1 MEPAGIVACFKDLQQ
16 RSSEISE
23 IILDN
28 DGNTID
34 AINSAGFY
42 PKITRDRNHIVKN
55 LTGKIMKIFPTK
67 SNARDYFLKRLK
79 DPLTYGRDSQ
89 WLSKYYSA
97 VVDHSSGDHSNC
109 TDTCSKGAAKPF
121 FGKLAAAKVN
131 MLRHLFDEC
140 SVMADA
146 FVRMKST
153 SQVESVHRSVIAYT
167 GYKVTRYPKSIKRR
181 VALAIASR
189 NDGLS
194 KTVTAMHRTLKLP
207 SLSQKVIK
215 RLGSFA
221 KRKKKDRKRLINQS
235 KLIREQQEKKKR

>member
-1 MEPAGIVACFKDLQQ
+1 MNSSSGDMVLVGEKSNKVVSFECFSRSCSLCLRHGFLNHDGPCNSNFENTAKSMEPAGIVACFKDLQQ

-34 AINSAGFY
+34 AINSTGFY
-42 PKITRDRNHIVKN
+42 PKITRDRNHTMKN

-67 SNARDYFLKRLK
+67 SNTRDYFLKRLK

-121 FGKLAAAKVN
+121 FGKLAEWA
-131 MLRHLFDEC
+131 LFKTFRSNC
-140 SVMADA
+140 TYPS
-146 FVRMKST
+146 FFNGST
-153 SQVESVHRSVIAYT
+153 SPFRTWGKTLQDVHRRRSQSTYSRT
-167 GYKVTRYPKSIKRR
+167 PKDS
-181 VALAIASR
+181 
-189 NDGLS
+189 S
-194 KTVTAMHRTLKLP
+194 K
-207 SLSQKVIK
+207 
-215 RLGSFA
+215 
-221 KRKKKDRKRLINQS
+221 
-235 KLIREQQEKKKR
+235 